1 MSVEL
6 FNSLTGDDGSCSS
19 PPPNIIKPQTAV
31 SNISSISSSK
41 VQPLTTGTSGFQ
53 SAFLNS
59 ISPEKGNEN
68 IPVGGASTQR
78 RALQNL
84 PQNTKLVRGPNGQ
97 YSLQKVQTIELT
109 ADQQNVRFFRLRPF
123 SSNTI
128 NFIFFSTE
136 SSHCSNKN
144 QRIRPSNLQKCQRP
158 IRISTTACQ
167 TTTNSGFRSSCTSS
181 QCIRGMFCLHFFM
194 THA

>member
-1 MSVEL
+1 MKILCNTFFKLLKRQVINNSKSIDSFTESEKMSVEL

-109 ADQQNVRFFRLRPF
+109 VEQQNV
-123 SSNTI
+123 S
-128 NFIFFSTE
+128 
-136 SSHCSNKN
+136 
-144 QRIRPSNLQKCQRP
+144 
-158 IRISTTACQ
+158 
-167 TTTNSGFRSSCTSS
+167 
-181 QCIRGMFCLHFFM
+181 
-194 THA
+194 